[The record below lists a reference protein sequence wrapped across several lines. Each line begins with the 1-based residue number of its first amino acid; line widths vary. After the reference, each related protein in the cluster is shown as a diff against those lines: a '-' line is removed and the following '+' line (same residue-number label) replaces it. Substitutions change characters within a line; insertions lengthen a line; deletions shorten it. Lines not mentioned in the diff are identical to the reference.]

1 MILEEIK
8 SLVRNTMV
16 ENVEQLIKNNLLY
29 TLDISRMMW
38 VITPIISKIFKNI
51 PVEVEVS
58 TSNMYTEDYSIGYYA
73 VPLRTRN
80 SGTTFC
86 VYRGTLIIMRIQFKE
101 NKQGIE
107 RRNIYLSTI
116 RTKRDISNLKRFI
129 DVLVKKGVNDQS
141 NLDNRIILHSDTGGS
156 HMLPLEQ
163 ARTFNDVFIPL
174 DQKILLMSS
183 VDAFIAKRDWYFEH
197 NIPYHFGIMLYGIP
211 GSGKTSVA
219 QAIASY
225 IKADLHIIQ
234 GDRIEGLPYMMRN
247 EISTDT
253 GSKHRYQIILVEDI
267 DCGFI
272 SSQSRFL
279 ITDDNKPKDDAKQ
292 SGFASILNAIDG
304 IGATANTIWMFTT
317 NHIERLDP
325 ALIRPG
331 RIDLKLEIGEITLET
346 LNMFL
351 KNHYDKEYTGDL
363 SIKKGLTFAMLQTEV
378 MRGKSFEEIIDIC
391 KEVI

>member
-1 MILEEIK
+1 
-8 SLVRNTMV
+8 
-16 ENVEQLIKNNLLY
+16 
-29 TLDISRMMW
+29 
-38 VITPIISKIFKNI
+38 
-51 PVEVEVS
+51 
-58 TSNMYTEDYSIGYYA
+58 
-73 VPLRTRN
+73 
-80 SGTTFC
+80 
-86 VYRGTLIIMRIQFKE
+86 
-101 NKQGIE
+101 
-107 RRNIYLSTI
+107 
-116 RTKRDISNLKRFI
+116 
-129 DVLVKKGVNDQS
+129 
-141 NLDNRIILHSDTGGS
+141 
-156 HMLPLEQ
+156 MLPLEQ

>member
-1 MILEEIK
+1 
-8 SLVRNTMV
+8 
-16 ENVEQLIKNNLLY
+16 
-29 TLDISRMMW
+29 
-38 VITPIISKIFKNI
+38 
-51 PVEVEVS
+51 
-58 TSNMYTEDYSIGYYA
+58 
-73 VPLRTRN
+73 
-80 SGTTFC
+80 
-86 VYRGTLIIMRIQFKE
+86 
-101 NKQGIE
+101 
-107 RRNIYLSTI
+107 
-116 RTKRDISNLKRFI
+116 
-129 DVLVKKGVNDQS
+129 
-141 NLDNRIILHSDTGGS
+141 
-156 HMLPLEQ
+156 
-163 ARTFNDVFIPL
+163 
-174 DQKILLMSS
+174 
-183 VDAFIAKRDWYFEH
+183 
-197 NIPYHFGIMLYGIP
+197 
-211 GSGKTSVA
+211 
-219 QAIASY
+219 
-225 IKADLHIIQ
+225 
-234 GDRIEGLPYMMRN
+234 MMRN